1 MEIIRKY
8 LNNISK
14 IMITNNQIKA
24 MSENELAYL
33 YYALNTE
40 WNSLNM
46 GYDFDWYILK
56 AFRNNTIQNILNKH
70 SDNLTDENKGI
81 TMEILKKLEENI

>member
-1 MEIIRKY
+1 
-8 LNNISK
+8 
-14 IMITNNQIKA
+14 MITDNQIKA

-33 YYALNTE
+33 YCSLNTE

-56 AFRNNTIQNILNKH
+56 SFRNNTIQNILNKY
-70 SDNLTDENKGI
+70 SANLTDENKGI
-81 TMEILKKLEENI
+81 IMEILKKLEANI

>member
-1 MEIIRKY
+1 
-8 LNNISK
+8 
-14 IMITNNQIKA
+14 

-46 GYDFDWYILK
+46 GYDFNWYILK
-56 AFRNNTIQNILNKH
+56 AFKNNTIHKLLDKY

-81 TMEILKKLEENI
+81 IIEILKKLETNI